1 MTQITP
7 LNILNHELIGL
18 ETHVVGS
25 RDPGHVSKKG
35 TVVAETREMIQL
47 DTANGEVI
55 ISKELCVFQITLPD
69 GTVVQVDGNLLKGRP
84 EDRMKKRHN
93 RRW

>member
-25 RDPGHVSKKG
+25 RDPSHVSKKG

-47 DTANGEVI
+47 DTANGEVLLP
-55 ISKELCVFQITLPD
+55 KEICVFQITLPD

-84 EDRMKKRHN
+84 EDRMKKRQN

>member
-1 MTQITP
+1 MNEMSP

-18 ETHVVGS
+18 ETHIVGS

-35 TVVAETREMIQL
+35 IIVAETKEMIQL
-47 DTANGEVI
+47 DTTDGELLLAKDV
-55 ISKELCVFQITLPD
+55 CVFQITLPD
-69 GTVVQVDGNLLKGRP
+69 GTIVQVDGNLLHGRP
-84 EDRMKKRHN
+84 EDRMKKRHG

>member
-7 LNILNHELIGL
+7 FNILNHELIGL

-47 DTANGEVI
+47 DTDNGEVLLPKDVCI
-55 ISKELCVFQITLPD
+55 FQITLPD
-69 GTVVQVDGNLLKGRP
+69 ETVVQVDGNLLKGRP
-84 EDRMKKRHN
+84 EDRMKKRQI

>member
-1 MTQITP
+1 MTPITP

-47 DTANGEVI
+47 DTANGEVLL
-55 ISKELCVFQITLPD
+55 SKEVCVFQITLPD

-84 EDRMKKRHN
+84 EDRMKKRQN

>member
-1 MTQITP
+1 MSQITP

-35 TVVAETREMIQL
+35 TVVAETKEMIQL
-47 DTANGEVI
+47 DTDDGDVLLPKDVCIFE
-55 ISKELCVFQITLPD
+55 ITLPD
-69 GTVVQVDGNLLKGRP
+69 GTIVRVDGNLLKGRP
-84 EDRMKKRHN
+84 EDRLKKRPI

>member
-1 MTQITP
+1 MSQITP

-35 TVVAETREMIQL
+35 TVVAETKEMIQL
-47 DTANGEVI
+47 DTGDGEVLLP
-55 ISKELCVFQITLPD
+55 KDVCVFEITLPD
-69 GTVVQVDGNLLKGRP
+69 GTVVRVDGNLLKGRP
-84 EDRMKKRHN
+84 EDRMKKRPI

>member
-47 DTANGEVI
+47 DTANGEVLLP
-55 ISKELCVFQITLPD
+55 KEICVFQITLPD

-84 EDRMKKRHN
+84 EDRMKKRQN